1 MLTLGPLAFAHPWLL
16 MALAGL
22 PGLYWLLRL
31 TPPAPKSVHFPPLR
45 LLLQLVTREETPA
58 RTPLWLLLLRI
69 AVAMLVI
76 LSVARPVL
84 NPAPALEGSGPVVIV
99 LDDGWAAASHWN
111 QRISTLDTVLVQ
123 AERDNREIVLV
134 RSAPGENGIA
144 VQRFDAI
151 TARESLVGLEPRPWP
166 VDRAATGQAIAEL
179 ALHEAT
185 SIWLTDGLVAGEA
198 TPGPAIQLA
207 EQLGQLGSLTIVT
220 PADGERAILLDIP
233 EPQSQ
238 GLLLSVERA
247 GSEGERPV
255 SLNAIGPDGEV
266 LARVRESIPDG
277 DRQLDMQLDLP
288 AELLGHVARIEITG
302 EESAG
307 ATVLFDE
314 RWRRRSVGIAAPS
327 QSSVAQ
333 PLLAESY
340 YLSRALSPFAT
351 VREGSVEELL
361 DQPISLLVLTDQKQI
376 ESHARSLLDPWMKAG
391 GVVLRFAGPR
401 LADGDDDFVPV
412 PLRHGDRSLGGALS
426 WSTPLMMAPIPAD
439 SPLAGIDISDEV
451 TVTQQV
457 LAQPSAELAGAT
469 LASLEDGTPLITG
482 KRIGAGW
489 LILVHTTANTAWT
502 NLPLSSVFI
511 DILRQILAMAPGAG
525 GLQSGLMR
533 IDQVLDGFGRLV
545 DAKVDIERIDGRD
558 FAGQVAGPLTP
569 PGLWAPADS
578 LETTNEH
585 ARVALNIQTA
595 IHGIEPMD
603 LRDLATHSRR
613 YDAAQETDLLPWLL
627 GISLLLAMVDLAISY
642 VFRGIL
648 PEPARMSRTASI
660 ALGVAV
666 VLASAPSVQAQE
678 DDTAKLTSM
687 TRLAYVRTGLRDVDD
702 MSRAGL
708 VGLGLVLEQRTT
720 IETGDPVAV
729 DLYSD
734 DLALFPLVYWPIS
747 PEHPRIPGEAITHL
761 DDYMHHGGLVL
772 IDTGDAARMLPGQT
786 AAGPGEL
793 RLQTILHDLDIPPLE
808 PVPQDHVLTRS
819 FYLLQDFPGRFTG
832 RPVWVDQT
840 PSGINDGVA
849 SMIVGSNDWAGAW
862 ATDEYGRSLLPVVPG
877 GERQRE
883 MARRFGVNV
892 VMYALTGNYKTD
904 QVHVPALLER
914 LGQ

>member
-376 ESHARSLLDPWMKAG
+376 EDTTRSLLDPWMRK
-391 GVVLRFAGPR
+391 
-401 LADGDDDFVPV
+401 PV
-412 PLRHGDRSLGGALS
+412 AWCCASPVRDLPMVMTILYRSAASWGSQPGQALS
-426 WSTPLMMAPIPAD
+426 WSTPLAMAPMPAD
-439 SPLAGIDISDEV
+439 SPLAGIDISEEV

-469 LASLEDGTPLITG
+469 LASLEDGT
-482 KRIGAGW
+482 
-489 LILVHTTANTAWT
+489 
-502 NLPLSSVFI
+502 SS
-511 DILRQILAMAPGAG
+511 P
-525 GLQSGLMR
+525 
-533 IDQVLDGFGRLV
+533 
-545 DAKVDIERIDGRD
+545 
-558 FAGQVAGPLTP
+558 
-569 PGLWAPADS
+569 
-578 LETTNEH
+578 
-585 ARVALNIQTA
+585 
-595 IHGIEPMD
+595 
-603 LRDLATHSRR
+603 
-613 YDAAQETDLLPWLL
+613 
-627 GISLLLAMVDLAISY
+627 
-642 VFRGIL
+642 
-648 PEPARMSRTASI
+648 
-660 ALGVAV
+660 
-666 VLASAPSVQAQE
+666 ASASAQ
-678 DDTAKLTSM
+678 
-687 TRLAYVRTGLRDVDD
+687 
-702 MSRAGL
+702 
-708 VGLGLVLEQRTT
+708 
-720 IETGDPVAV
+720 
-729 DLYSD
+729 
-734 DLALFPLVYWPIS
+734 
-747 PEHPRIPGEAITHL
+747 
-761 DDYMHHGGLVL
+761 
-772 IDTGDAARMLPGQT
+772 
-786 AAGPGEL
+786 
-793 RLQTILHDLDIPPLE
+793 
-808 PVPQDHVLTRS
+808 
-819 FYLLQDFPGRFTG
+819 
-832 RPVWVDQT
+832 
-840 PSGINDGVA
+840 DG
-849 SMIVGSNDWAGAW
+849 
-862 ATDEYGRSLLPVVPG
+862 
-877 GERQRE
+877 
-883 MARRFGVNV
+883 
-892 VMYALTGNYKTD
+892 
-904 QVHVPALLER
+904 
-914 LGQ
+914 